1 MHRNAKQL
9 GKDTV
14 DLLVIGGGIYGAW
27 IAYDAALRGLS
38 VALVERDDWGS
49 GTSSVSSKLIHGG
62 LRYLEHGHLGLVSK
76 ALRERA
82 RLLRLGPHRVWPLQ
96 FLLPVFGDSRVPR
109 AGLLAGLTMYD
120 RLAGSRPGVPGH
132 RSFAREELLHS
143 APWLES
149 ADMRGGFAYSDA
161 GTDDA
166 RLTLELVDGA
176 MQAGA
181 IAVNHVEATEFL
193 RTTDGRVCGARFR
206 DGLAGDHGEIRARC
220 TVAAVGPW
228 ARQLPGCD
236 PGPIRFS
243 KGVHLVLP
251 PLPLA
256 TNQAV
261 LLTAPSDRRVFFL
274 IPWYGA
280 TLVGTTDT
288 DYHGDP
294 DAVRVEESDV
304 EYLLTAVRQRC
315 PGLSWTRD
323 SVRGAF
329 AGVRTLQANSGKNVG
344 AVTRE
349 WTLSQPAPGLLV
361 PVGGKLTSA
370 RVEAARTVD
379 VVESHLGRV
388 VGPSLT
394 AQRRLP
400 WAPHESWP
408 MWARKQ
414 VTLGLKHGLDAE
426 SAAASLRRYG
436 RRIEPLWQRLRTH
449 PGENQR
455 IDLRYPF
462 CWAEVAIAVQEEMA
476 STVTDVLRR
485 RIPLAILGDQP
496 LAVSQRVAALL
507 AELKI

>member
-1 MHRNAKQL
+1 MQRDLTQL

-109 AGLLAGLTMYD
+109 AGLLAGLTLYD

-132 RSFAREELLHS
+132 RSFARDELRHL

-149 ADMRGGFAYSDA
+149 TDMRGGFTYSDA

-181 IAVNHVEATEFL
+181 LAVNHVAVTELL
-193 RTTDGRVCGARFR
+193 RSSDGRVCGARFR
-206 DGLAGDHGEIRARC
+206 DQLAGDHGEIRARC

-228 ARQLPGCD
+228 ARQFPGCD
-236 PGPIRFS
+236 PGPIRLS

-288 DYHGDP
+288 DYQGDP

-315 PGLSWTRD
+315 PGLSWNRD

-329 AGVRTLQANSGKNVG
+329 AGVRTLQGNNGKNVG

-379 VVESHLGRV
+379 VVESHLGRFP
-388 VGPSLT
+388 GPSLT

-400 WAPHESWP
+400 WAPRESWQT
-408 MWARKQ
+408 WARTQ
-414 VTLGLKHGLDAE
+414 IALGLRHGLDAE
-426 SAAASLRRYG
+426 TAAASLRRYG
-436 RRIEPLWQRLRTH
+436 RRIERLWQRLRTH
-449 PGENQR
+449 PDESQR
-455 IDLRYPF
+455 IDPRYPF

-485 RIPLAILGDQP
+485 RIPLSILGDQP
-496 LAVSQRVAALL
+496 LAVTQRIAGMLM
-507 AELKI
+507 ESK

>member
-1 MHRNAKQL
+1 MQRDLTQL

-49 GTSSVSSKLIHGG
+49 GTSSASSKLIHGG
-62 LRYLEHGHLGLVSK
+62 LRYLEHGHLGLVAK

-82 RLLRLGPHRVWPLQ
+82 RLVRLGPHRVWPLQ
-96 FLLPVFGDSRVPR
+96 FILPVFNDSRVPR
-109 AGLLAGLTMYD
+109 AGLLAGLALYD
-120 RLAGSRPGVPGH
+120 RLAGSRPGLPRH
-132 RSFAREELLHS
+132 RSFAREELCHM

-149 ADMRGGFAYSDA
+149 TDMRGGFTYSDA
-161 GTDDA
+161 GCDDA
-166 RLTLELVDGA
+166 RLTLELVYGA
-176 MQAGA
+176 IQAGA
-181 IAVNHVEATEFL
+181 LAVNHIAAAEFL
-193 RTTDGRVCGARFR
+193 RSSDGRVCGAHFQ
-206 DGLAGDHGEIRARC
+206 DQLAGAHGEIRARC

-228 ARQLPGCD
+228 VRQLPGCD
-236 PGPIRFS
+236 PGPIRLS
-243 KGVHLVLP
+243 KGVHVVLP

-294 DAVRVEESDV
+294 DAVRVEESDI

-315 PGLSWTRD
+315 PGLGWTRD

-329 AGVRTLQANSGKNVG
+329 AGVRTLQGKTGKNVG
-344 AVTRE
+344 TVTRE
-349 WTLSQPAPGLLV
+349 WTLSQPTAGLLV

-379 VVESHLGRV
+379 VVEGHLRRA

-400 WAPHESWP
+400 WAPRESWSK
-408 MWARKQ
+408 WARTQ
-414 VTLGLKHGLDAE
+414 VALGLQHGLDAE
-426 SAAASLRRYG
+426 TAGASLRRYG
-436 RRIEPLWQRLRTH
+436 RRIEPLWQRLRAH
-449 PGENQR
+449 PAESQR

-462 CWAEVAIAVQEEMA
+462 CWAEVAIAVQQEMA
-476 STVTDVLRR
+476 STVADVLRR

-496 LAVSQRVAALL
+496 PAVTQRVSALL
-507 AELKI
+507 TESK